1 MYISQMQIENYRLL
15 KNVTIDFDRA
25 LTLFVGKNNTG
36 KTSIMNIIELL
47 LSDKKNLPFEDYPL
61 DCRKTL
67 YEAVKA
73 YWESA
78 DENPFVAYK
87 NTVPVVSITI
97 KIDYSEE
104 DESYGAAGWQ
114 AALSYKMLVVNQ
126 VAHGDLLRLAAD
138 GVHASEPFQ
147 LIAGLEGFGHTL
159 GSG

>member
-97 KIDYSEE
+97 KIDYSE
-104 DESYGAAGWQ
+104 
-114 AALSYKMLVVNQ
+114 
-126 VAHGDLLRLAAD
+126 
-138 GVHASEPFQ
+138 
-147 LIAGLEGFGHTL
+147 
-159 GSG
+159 